1 MDLFEDYIPKKEKKE
16 IECANLRRERTIQTT
31 TLAIKKKYGKNAL
44 LKAISLE
51 DGATAIKR
59 NDQIGGHRA

>member
-1 MDLFEDYIPKKEKKE
+1 MDLFEDYSPKKEKKE
-16 IECANLRRERTIQTT
+16 IEGANLRRERTIQTT